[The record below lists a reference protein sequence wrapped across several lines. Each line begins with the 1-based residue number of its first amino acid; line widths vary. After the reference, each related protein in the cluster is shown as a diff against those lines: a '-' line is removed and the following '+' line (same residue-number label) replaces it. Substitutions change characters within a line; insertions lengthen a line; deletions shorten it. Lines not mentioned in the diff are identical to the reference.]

1 MGLNAGV
8 PVAQL
13 RVHPDKG
20 QGHFAA
26 IALLFV
32 AMLAVLA
39 GAGLAQ
45 QPAEAGL
52 QVQAWDARVPVR
64 AFTLTGTQF
73 EGGLVLWVSGSATRI
88 TGVGSAGLISAEGAH
103 APLAATLSGDGAI
116 RPDLPVTVVLSAS
129 LPDAQ
134 TWRGDI
140 WLESTDAPGR
150 PLPRISVPVEVRRGE
165 VPATA
170 LQLTLDTVVPGQRC
184 LSGWISSCPPLTLQI
199 RGTVTN
205 THTAAL
211 PVPEIVLRS
220 LVQATSKVAY
230 GAKASQP
237 VYDDICSKTGAAMQP
252 KQSCTFV
259 LTLADLPPAGSYD
272 ASFAAQTEDAPLQ
285 TVATV
290 SLKLRSSW
298 WLMVLLVCGGVFVSV
313 CLVWW
318 GKSGRARVALMPD
331 LARQRD
337 RAAGLGQSEQD
348 ATARAVAEKVAGL
361 GVTLLG
367 TLLNPAA
374 TEADPAVLVTAYRQK
389 IDVLERW
396 LATMQVVRR
405 LDVATQQA
413 LEPQAKAVSDL
424 LVAASTAPDDALK
437 TAFEAL
443 LKAVDAARAS
453 AAMRAKEAQQLAA
466 LRAQAAER
474 LAALALAAAAV
485 ALDDTARKAQLEGL
499 RQALQ
504 TALDGNDAEAIRT
517 ASDHVKS
524 ALFATNEAI
533 MAESITEPQ
542 TDDILQTVL
551 SLALPGAT
559 ASAAAFRLAAILLPA
574 AAALFSM
581 VLTCLAATQIIWF
594 QTPDWGTP
602 EHWLAAFAFGLA
614 VGYGTQ
620 SVMTSLTS
628 AVPKGGG

>member
-1 MGLNAGV
+1 MHGQAVATPRRHADTGERLLPGIVLLCVFVLALLARAA
-8 PVAQL
+8 VAQ
-13 RVHPDKG
+13 
-20 QGHFAA
+20 AE
-26 IALLFV
+26 
-32 AMLAVLA
+32 
-39 GAGLAQ
+39 GLTV
-45 QPAEAGL
+45 EI
-52 QVQAWDARVPVR
+52 WDQRTPVR
-64 AFTLTGTQF
+64 SFPLTGDRF
-73 EGGLVLWVSGSATRI
+73 DGALVLRLGGTATRI
-88 TGVGSAGLISAEGAH
+88 TVESDSILVSADGSST
-103 APLAATLSGDGAI
+103 PLAVTLRGDGTVS
-116 RPDLPVTVVLSAS
+116 PDQPVTVVLSADGLS
-129 LPDAQ
+129 GGQ
-134 TWRGDI
+134 IWRGDI
-140 WLESTDAPGR
+140 WFDAVDAQGAA
-150 PLPRISVPVEVRRGE
+150 LPRTSVPIEIKRE
-165 VPATA
+165 TVPATA
-170 LQLTLDTVVPGQRC
+170 LTLALDTVVPGQYC
-184 LSGWISSCPPLTLQI
+184 LPDWISSCPPITLQI
-199 RGTVTN
+199 RGSLTN

-220 LVQATSKVAY
+220 LLQTTSKVAY
-230 GAKASQP
+230 TAKMLKP
-237 VYDDICSKTGAAMQP
+237 VFDEICAKTGAAMQP

-259 LTLADLPPAGSYD
+259 LTMTDLPPAGSYD
-272 ASFAAQTEDAPLQ
+272 ASFAAQTDDAPLQ
-285 TVATV
+285 TVAMV

-298 WLMVLLVCGGVFVSV
+298 WLMVLLVCGGVLVSV
-313 CLVWW
+313 WLVWW

-337 RAAGLGQSEQD
+337 RAASLGQSEQD
-348 ATARAVAEKVAGL
+348 AKARAVAEKVAGL

-374 TEADPAVLVTAYRQK
+374 TAADPAVLVTAYTQK

-437 TAFEAL
+437 AAFEAL

-453 AAMRAKEAQQLAA
+453 AAMRAKEAEQLAA
-466 LRAQAAER
+466 FRAQAAER
-474 LAALALAAAAV
+474 LGALALAAAAV
-485 ALDDTARKAQLEGL
+485 ALDDTARKSHLEGL

-504 TALDGNDAEAIRT
+504 TALDGNDAEAIQT

-533 MAESITEPQ
+533 MAESISEPQ

-594 QTPDWGTP
+594 STPDWGTP
-602 EHWLAAFAFGLA
+602 EHRLAAFAFGLA

-620 SVMTSLTS
+620 SVMTAL
-628 AVPKGGG
+628 VPKPGG